1 MYTSP
6 VCVCVCARVRH
17 SPQILYK
24 PEHLQHIYDSKG
36 KAADVREPDREKYPT
51 FDHATPYEVVLEP
64 GDLLFV
70 PAGWAHQVECVD
82 DSISLTHNFLPKQNF
97 SAVRA
102 CLLANRLGKTVQERK
117 GRE

>member
-1 MYTSP
+1 
-6 VCVCVCARVRH
+6 VHHA
-17 SPQILYK
+17 PQILYK
-24 PEHLQHIYDSKG
+24 PEHLEHIYDCTG

-51 FDHATPYEVVLEP
+51 FDRATPYEVVLEP

-117 GRE
+117 EEQTANPGV